1 MYDQGLR
8 MAFWLGQLQPPLL
21 ERLKM
26 LQDAAM
32 TAIINSKKMIWL
44 NERFIT
50 GTKIVFSF
58 RKAMTVSDE
67 REF

>member
-1 MYDQGLR
+1 
-8 MAFWLGQLQPPLL
+8 MAFWFGQLQPPLL

-26 LQDAAM
+26 PQDATM
-32 TAIINSKKMIWL
+32 TAIINSEKMIWL

-58 RKAMTVSDE
+58 RKAPIVLDE
-67 REF
+67 WKF

>member
-1 MYDQGLR
+1 M
-8 MAFWLGQLQPPLL
+8 P
-21 ERLKM
+21 
-26 LQDAAM
+26 QDAAM